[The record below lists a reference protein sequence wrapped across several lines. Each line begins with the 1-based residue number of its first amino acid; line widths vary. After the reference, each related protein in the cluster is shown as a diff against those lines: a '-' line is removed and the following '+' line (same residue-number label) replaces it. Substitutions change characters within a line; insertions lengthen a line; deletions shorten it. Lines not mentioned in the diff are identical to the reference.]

1 MKNITIDESANSL
14 RLLTAEAKNGKQTP
28 KQFYTLWATAK
39 QVLTRADQET
49 FFRVLKSYKSVSGW
63 CGKAA
68 YEKYGPV
75 KPKADCTVP
84 APSDKPA
91 KPSKPKA
98 AKGAASKSAKSSER
112 KSAKSAKSAKADSKA
127 VAKDAPASASDVFP
141 VPAGYVM
148 LMADGSAATH
158 YMVRHGVSIPLRL
171 A

>member
-39 QVLTRADQET
+39 QVLTHADQET
-49 FFRVLKSYKSVSGW
+49 FFRVLKSYKSVTGW

-75 KPKADCTVP
+75 KLKAACTAP
-84 APSDKPA
+84 APTDKPA
-91 KPSKPKA
+91 KSSKPK
-98 AKGAASKSAKSSER
+98 ASKSAKAS
-112 KSAKSAKSAKADSKA
+112 KPAPAKSGKADSKTA
-127 VAKDAPASASDVFP
+127 AKPAPATADDVFP
-141 VPAGYVM
+141 VPNGYIM

>member
-14 RLLTAEAKNGKQTP
+14 RLLTAEVKNGKQTP

-75 KPKADCTVP
+75 KLKADSTVP
-84 APSDKPA
+84 PLADKPA
-91 KPSKPKA
+91 KPAKSKSRKAASSKSTKASKPANTNKPKTEPA
-98 AKGAASKSAKSSER
+98 AKPTSST
-112 KSAKSAKSAKADSKA
+112 D
-127 VAKDAPASASDVFP
+127 DVYP

-158 YMVRHGVSIPLRL
+158 YMVRHGISIPLRL

>member
-1 MKNITIDESANSL
+1 MKNITFDESANSL

-49 FFRVLKSYKSVSGW
+49 FFRVLKSYKSVTGW

-75 KPKADCTVP
+75 KTKADSAVP
-84 APSDKPA
+84 PLADKPA
-91 KPSKPKA
+91 KPAKSRKASTGKSTKASKPAGTSKPKA
-98 AKGAASKSAKSSER
+98 EPAAKP
-112 KSAKSAKSAKADSKA
+112 ADST
-127 VAKDAPASASDVFP
+127 DDVYP

-158 YMVRHGVSIPLRL
+158 YMVRHGISIPLRL

>member
-14 RLLTAEAKNGKQTP
+14 RLLTAEVKNGKQTP

-49 FFRVLKSYKSVSGW
+49 FFRVLKSYESVTGW

-75 KPKADCTVP
+75 KTKSDSAVP
-84 APSDKPA
+84 PLADKPA
-91 KPSKPKA
+91 KPAKSRKASTGKSTKASKPAGTSKPKPKTEPA
-98 AKGAASKSAKSSER
+98 AKP
-112 KSAKSAKSAKADSKA
+112 ADST
-127 VAKDAPASASDVFP
+127 DDVYP

-158 YMVRHGVSIPLRL
+158 YMVRHGISIPLRL

>member
-14 RLLTAEAKNGKQTP
+14 RLLTAEVKNGKQTP

-49 FFRVLKSYKSVSGW
+49 FFRVLKSYESVTGW

-75 KPKADCTVP
+75 KTKSDSAVP
-84 APSDKPA
+84 PLADKPA
-91 KPSKPKA
+91 KPAKSRKASTGKSTKASKPAGTSKPKPKTEPA
-98 AKGAASKSAKSSER
+98 AKP
-112 KSAKSAKSAKADSKA
+112 ADCT
-127 VAKDAPASASDVFP
+127 DDVYP

-158 YMVRHGVSIPLRL
+158 YMVRHGISIPLRL

>member
-14 RLLTAEAKNGKQTP
+14 RLLTAEVKNGKQTP

-49 FFRVLKSYKSVSGW
+49 FFRVLKSYKSVTGW

-75 KPKADCTVP
+75 KTKADSAVP
-84 APSDKPA
+84 PLADKPA
-91 KPSKPKA
+91 KSRKASTGKSTKASKPAGTSKPKA
-98 AKGAASKSAKSSER
+98 EPAAKP
-112 KSAKSAKSAKADSKA
+112 ADST
-127 VAKDAPASASDVFP
+127 DDVYP

-158 YMVRHGVSIPLRL
+158 YMVRHGISIPLRL

>member
-14 RLLTAEAKNGKQTP
+14 RLLTAEVKNGKQTP

-49 FFRVLKSYKSVSGW
+49 FFRVLKSYESVTGW

-75 KPKADCTVP
+75 KTKSDSAVP
-84 APSDKPA
+84 PLADKPA
-91 KPSKPKA
+91 KPAKSRKASTGKSTKASKPAGTSKPKP
-98 AKGAASKSAKSSER
+98 KTEP
-112 KSAKSAKSAKADSKA
+112 ADST
-127 VAKDAPASASDVFP
+127 DDVYP

-158 YMVRHGVSIPLRL
+158 YMVRHGISIPLRL

>member
-14 RLLTAEAKNGKQTP
+14 RLLTAEVKNGKQTP

-49 FFRVLKSYKSVSGW
+49 FFRVLKSYKSVTGW

-75 KPKADCTVP
+75 KTKADSAVP
-84 APSDKPA
+84 PLADKPA
-91 KPSKPKA
+91 KPAKSRKASTGKSTKASKPAGTSKPKA
-98 AKGAASKSAKSSER
+98 EPAAKP
-112 KSAKSAKSAKADSKA
+112 ADST
-127 VAKDAPASASDVFP
+127 DDVYP

-158 YMVRHGVSIPLRL
+158 YMVRHGISIPLRL

>member
-14 RLLTAEAKNGKQTP
+14 RLLTAEVKNGKQTP

-49 FFRVLKSYKSVSGW
+49 FFRVLKSYESVTGW

-75 KPKADCTVP
+75 KTKSDSAVP
-84 APSDKPA
+84 PLADKPA
-91 KPSKPKA
+91 KSKSRKASTGKSTKASKPTGTSKPKPKTEPA
-98 AKGAASKSAKSSER
+98 AKP
-112 KSAKSAKSAKADSKA
+112 ADST
-127 VAKDAPASASDVFP
+127 DDVYP

-158 YMVRHGVSIPLRL
+158 YMVRHGISIPLRL

>member
-75 KPKADCTVP
+75 KLKADCTVP

-91 KPSKPKA
+91 KSSKPKA
-98 AKGAASKSAKSSER
+98 AKGAASKSAKAS
-112 KSAKSAKSAKADSKA
+112 KPKSAKSAKADSK
-127 VAKDAPASASDVFP
+127 DAPTSANDVFP
-141 VPAGYVM
+141 VPTGYIM

>member
-14 RLLTAEAKNGKQTP
+14 RLLTAEVKNGKQTP

-49 FFRVLKSYKSVSGW
+49 FFRVLKSYKSVTGW

-75 KPKADCTVP
+75 KTKADSAVP
-84 APSDKPA
+84 PLADKPA
-91 KPSKPKA
+91 KSKSRKASTGKSTKASKPAGTSKPKA
-98 AKGAASKSAKSSER
+98 EPAAKP
-112 KSAKSAKSAKADSKA
+112 ADST
-127 VAKDAPASASDVFP
+127 DDVYP

-158 YMVRHGVSIPLRL
+158 YMVRHGISIPLRL

>member
-14 RLLTAEAKNGKQTP
+14 RLLTAEVKNGKQTP

-49 FFRVLKSYKSVSGW
+49 FFRVLKSYKSVTGW

-75 KPKADCTVP
+75 KTKSDSAVPPLADRP
-84 APSDKPA
+84 AKPA
-91 KPSKPKA
+91 KSKSRKASTGKSTKASKPAGTSKPKA
-98 AKGAASKSAKSSER
+98 EPAAKP
-112 KSAKSAKSAKADSKA
+112 ADST
-127 VAKDAPASASDVFP
+127 DDVYP

-158 YMVRHGVSIPLRL
+158 YMVRHGISIPLRL

>member
-14 RLLTAEAKNGKQTP
+14 RLLTAEVKNGKQTP

-75 KPKADCTVP
+75 KLKADSAVP
-84 APSDKPA
+84 PLADKPA
-91 KPSKPKA
+91 KPAKSRKAASGKSTKASKPANTNKPKTEPA
-98 AKGAASKSAKSSER
+98 AK
-112 KSAKSAKSAKADSKA
+112 
-127 VAKDAPASASDVFP
+127 PASSTDDVYP

-158 YMVRHGVSIPLRL
+158 YMVRHGISIPLRL

>member
-14 RLLTAEAKNGKQTP
+14 RLLTAEVKNGKQTP

-49 FFRVLKSYKSVSGW
+49 FFRVLKSYKSVTGW

-75 KPKADCTVP
+75 KTKSDSAVP
-84 APSDKPA
+84 PLADKPA
-91 KPSKPKA
+91 KPAKSRKASTGKSTKASKPAGTSKPKPKTEPA
-98 AKGAASKSAKSSER
+98 AKP
-112 KSAKSAKSAKADSKA
+112 ADST
-127 VAKDAPASASDVFP
+127 DDVYP

-158 YMVRHGVSIPLRL
+158 YMVRHGISIPLRL

>member
-14 RLLTAEAKNGKQTP
+14 RLLTAEVKNGKQTP

-39 QVLTRADQET
+39 QVLARADQET
-49 FFRVLKSYKSVSGW
+49 FFRVLKSYKSVTGW

-75 KPKADCTVP
+75 KTKADSAVP
-84 APSDKPA
+84 PLADKPA
-91 KPSKPKA
+91 KPAKSRKASTGKSTKASKPAGTSKPKA
-98 AKGAASKSAKSSER
+98 EPAAKP
-112 KSAKSAKSAKADSKA
+112 ADST
-127 VAKDAPASASDVFP
+127 DDVYP

-158 YMVRHGVSIPLRL
+158 YMVRHGISIPLRL

>member
-14 RLLTAEAKNGKQTP
+14 RLLTAEVKNGKQTP

-49 FFRVLKSYKSVSGW
+49 FFRVLKSYKSVTGW

-75 KPKADCTVP
+75 KTKSDSAVP
-84 APSDKPA
+84 PLADKPA
-91 KPSKPKA
+91 KPAKSRKASTGKSTKASKPAGTSKPKPKTAPA
-98 AKGAASKSAKSSER
+98 AKP
-112 KSAKSAKSAKADSKA
+112 ADST
-127 VAKDAPASASDVFP
+127 DDVYP

-158 YMVRHGVSIPLRL
+158 YMVRHGISIPLRL

>member
-14 RLLTAEAKNGKQTP
+14 RLLTAEVKNGKQTP

-49 FFRVLKSYKSVSGW
+49 FFRVLKSYKSVTGW
-63 CGKAA
+63 CGKVA

-75 KPKADCTVP
+75 KTKSDSAVP
-84 APSDKPA
+84 PLADKPA
-91 KPSKPKA
+91 KPAKSRKASTGKSTKASMPAGTSKPKPKTEPA
-98 AKGAASKSAKSSER
+98 AKP
-112 KSAKSAKSAKADSKA
+112 ADST
-127 VAKDAPASASDVFP
+127 DDVYP

-158 YMVRHGVSIPLRL
+158 YMVRHGISIPLRL